1 MMRIV
6 TFIVFAFM
14 LVAQSAQAQLDKSN
28 KPLLKIGLTAGLNLA
43 QMRVGSA
50 DMKQYAEKP
59 RPGFQVGP
67 TLAFYK
73 PSGIGFDLSALY
85 DQRGAQ
91 ASYDSKVNVKYQTVQ
106 VPLNIRYGVN
116 LGNMIAP
123 YIFVGPQFA
132 FNVGHKE
139 RYLATGIGRSTGHTM
154 IRKWEAQ
161 STAVSMNFGIGL
173 LAMDKVQARF
183 CYNLQLT
190 KNGWFSQYDTV
201 TGVTAKMYVGRLNSC
216 QVAVT
221 YFFN

>member
-85 DQRGAQ
+85 DQRTLKVEGEKLDQKSIVIPANARMGA
-91 ASYDSKVNVKYQTVQ
+91 S
-106 VPLNIRYGVN
+106 
-116 LGNMIAP
+116 LGFGS
-123 YIFVGPQFA
+123 IFICGGPQLS
-132 FNVGHKE
+132 FNVGASSYTWEDVKQE
-139 RYLATGIGRSTGHTM
+139 AKQFSLQDTKFSFNLGVGASIGGQLEVMVNYNIPIGRTGDFTWSELDEQLS
-154 IRKWEAQ
+154 KQTLKSAK
-161 STAVSMNFGIGL
+161 STANAWMLS
-173 LAMDKVQARF
+173 AS
-183 CYNLQLT
+183 Y
-190 KNGWFSQYDTV
+190 
-201 TGVTAKMYVGRLNSC
+201 
-216 QVAVT
+216 
-221 YFFN
+221 YF